1 MARLA
6 IFTERYTIR
15 RAVELTALTNFR
27 MAAAKL
33 GHDCDFLFRP
43 EILNIPRYD
52 GLLIR
57 ALTDP
62 LNTSY
67 VAARIAEVHG
77 LRVIDEPDSILVCCD
92 KVNMYQHLMRAQVPM
107 PDTCFLTEDEV
118 TIEQARE
125 LFEEF
130 GTPLVLKAPNSSF
143 SAYVEKAHD
152 EASFV
157 KIGKRFLRRADR
169 LVVQQYLPS
178 SFDWR
183 VTILDGKVLF
193 VVKYVM
199 SPGAWRIHDRDDA
212 GRPNLCTVESVEKN
226 SVDPRLID
234 VALKAGASIGKSL
247 YGIDIKELDD
257 GFMVIEVND
266 NPNIDAGNEDQNNPE
281 VYRNIIRHLAGEPWE
296 GWVEASKPSPTT
308 VPLPAPARAKK

>member
-27 MAAAKL
+27 IAAAKL
-33 GHDCDFLFRP
+33 GHDCDFLFRS
-43 EILNIPRYD
+43 EIMNIPRYD

-67 VAARIAEVHG
+67 VAARLAEVHG
-77 LRVIDEPDSILVCCD
+77 LRVIDEPDSIMVCCD
-92 KVNMYQHLMRAQVPM
+92 KVNMYQHLMRADVPI

-118 TIEQARE
+118 TIEQAKE
-125 LFEEF
+125 LFESY
-130 GTPLVLKAPNSSF
+130 GRPLVLKAPNSSF
-143 SAYVEKAHD
+143 SAYVEKVHD
-152 EASFV
+152 EAAFV
-157 KIGKRFLRRADR
+157 KVGKRFLRRADR

-193 VVKYVM
+193 AVKYVM
-199 SPGAWRIHDRDDA
+199 AKGAWKAHDKDTE
-212 GRPNLCTVESVEKN
+212 GRPNICEVVGVERSQI
-226 SVDPRLID
+226 DPRLIE
-234 VALKAGASIGKSL
+234 VALKAGNSIGRSL
-247 YGIDIKELDD
+247 YGVDLKEID
-257 GFMVIEVND
+257 GSFMVIEVND
-266 NPNIDAGNEDQNNPE
+266 NPNIDAGVEDINSPE
-281 VYRNIIRHLAGEPWE
+281 VYRNVVRHLAGEPWE
-296 GWVEASKPSPTT
+296 GWYELKSGAS
-308 VPLPAPARAKK
+308 A

>member
-33 GHDCDFLFRP
+33 GLDADFIFRS
-43 EILNIPRYD
+43 EIMNIPRYD

-67 VAARIAEVHG
+67 VAARLAEVHG
-77 LRVIDEPDSILVCCD
+77 LRVIDEPDSIMVCCD
-92 KVNMYQHLMRAQVPM
+92 KVNMYQHLMRASVPI
-107 PDTCFLTEDEV
+107 PETCFLTEDEV
-118 TIEQARE
+118 TVEQARE
-125 LFEEF
+125 LFETY
-130 GTPLVLKAPNSSF
+130 GRPLVLKAPNSSF

-157 KIGKRFLRRADR
+157 KVGKRFLRRADR

-199 SPGAWRIHDRDDA
+199 APGAWRAHDRDGATTA
-212 GRPNLCTVESVEKN
+212 GHRLLVGSHIHAQREARHDHHAGLHELTCQAAGPPNA
-226 SVDPRLID
+226 RL
-234 VALKAGASIGKSL
+234 GG
-247 YGIDIKELDD
+247 
-257 GFMVIEVND
+257 
-266 NPNIDAGNEDQNNPE
+266 
-281 VYRNIIRHLAGEPWE
+281 
-296 GWVEASKPSPTT
+296 
-308 VPLPAPARAKK
+308 LPAAHDRHAWQLEEGAVTGAVELWRGACGHDATSTSPMAQSPQMPSFW

>member
-15 RAVELTALTNFR
+15 RSVELTALTNFR
-27 MAAAKL
+27 IAAGKL
-33 GHDCDFLFRP
+33 GHDCDFLFRS
-43 EILNIPRYD
+43 EIMSIPRYD

-67 VAARIAEVHG
+67 VAARLAQVSG

-92 KVNMYQHLMRAQVPM
+92 KVNMYQHLMRAGVPM
-107 PDTCFLTEDEV
+107 PETCFLSDDQV
-118 TIEQARE
+118 TAEQAHE
-125 LFEEF
+125 LFESY

-143 SAYVEKAHD
+143 SAYVEKVHD
-152 EASFV
+152 AASFV
-157 KIGKRFLRRADR
+157 KVGKRFLRRADR

-183 VTILDGKVLF
+183 VTILDGKILF

-199 SPGAWRIHDRDDA
+199 AEGAWRIHDRDEE
-212 GRPNLCTVESVEKN
+212 GRESLCTVVGVQPSQVN
-226 SVDPRLID
+226 PNLLR
-234 VALKAGASIGKSL
+234 VALAAGAAIGTSL
-247 YGIDIKELDD
+247 YGVDVKEFDD

-266 NPNIDAGNEDQNNPE
+266 NPNIDAGLEDSNNPE
-281 VYRNIIRHLAGEPWE
+281 LYRNVVRHLVGEPWE
-296 GWVEASKPSPTT
+296 GWI
-308 VPLPAPARAKK
+308 

>member
-27 MAAAKL
+27 IAAAKL
-33 GHDCDFLFRP
+33 GHDCDFLFRS
-43 EILNIPRYD
+43 EIMNIPRYD

-67 VAARIAEVHG
+67 VAARLAEVHG
-77 LRVIDEPDSILVCCD
+77 LRVIDEPDSIMVCCD
-92 KVNMYQHLMRAQVPM
+92 KVNMYQHLMRAGVPI

-118 TIEQARE
+118 TVEQAKE
-125 LFEEF
+125 LFESY
-130 GTPLVLKAPNSSF
+130 GRPLVLKAPNSSF
-143 SAYVEKAHD
+143 SAYVEKVHD
-152 EASFV
+152 ELAFV
-157 KIGKRFLRRADR
+157 KVGKRFLRRADR

-193 VVKYVM
+193 AVKYVM
-199 SPGAWRIHDRDDA
+199 AQGAWKAHDRDNE
-212 GRPNLCTVESVEKN
+212 GRPNICEVKGVEK
-226 SVDPRLID
+226 SEIDPRLIE
-234 VALKAGASIGKSL
+234 VSLKAGNSIGRSL
-247 YGIDIKELDD
+247 YGVDLKEIDDEFL
-257 GFMVIEVND
+257 VIEVND
-266 NPNIDAGNEDQNNPE
+266 NPNIDAGVEDINSPE
-281 VYRNIIRHLAGEPWE
+281 VYRNVVRHLAGEAWE
-296 GWVEASKPSPTT
+296 GWFELKST
-308 VPLPAPARAKK
+308 

>member
-27 MAAAKL
+27 IAAAKL
-33 GHDCDFLFRP
+33 GHDCDFIFRS

-67 VAARIAEVHG
+67 VAARLGEVYG
-77 LRVIDEPDSILVCCD
+77 LRVLDEPDSILVCCD
-92 KVNMYQHLMRAQVPM
+92 KVNMYQHLMRAKVPM

-118 TIEQARE
+118 TPEQARE
-125 LFEEF
+125 LFESY
-130 GTPLVLKAPNSSF
+130 GSPLVLKAPNSSF
-143 SAYVEKAHD
+143 SMYVEKAHD

-183 VTILDGKVLF
+183 VVILDGKVLL
-193 VVKYVM
+193 VIKYVM
-199 SPGAWRIHDRDDA
+199 SAGAWRIHDRDEA
-212 GRPNLCTVESVEKN
+212 GRPNLCSVEHVEKTE
-226 SVDPRLID
+226 VDPRLIQC
-234 VALKAGASIGKSL
+234 ALGAGAAIGRSM
-247 YGIDIKELDD
+247 YGVDIKQLDD
-257 GFMVIEVND
+257 GFVVIEVND
-266 NPNIDAGNEDQNNPE
+266 NPTIDAGSEDMNNPE
-281 VYRNIIRHLAGEPWE
+281 VYRNVIRQLTGEPWE
-296 GWVEASKPSPTT
+296 SWVDVKATGS
-308 VPLPAPARAKK
+308 AGGAA

>member
-67 VAARIAEVHG
+67 VAARLAEVHG

-92 KVNMYQHLMRAQVPM
+92 KVNMYQHLMRADVPM
-107 PDTCFLTEDEV
+107 PETCFLTEDEV
-118 TIEQARE
+118 TVEQARE
-125 LFEEF
+125 LFESY

-152 EASFV
+152 EPSFV

-183 VTILDGKVLF
+183 VTILAGKILS

-199 SPGAWRIHDRDDA
+199 SPGAWRIHDRDDD
-212 GRPNLCTVESVEKN
+212 GKVNLCSVEGIDP
-226 SVDPRLID
+226 SRVDPAL
-234 VALKAGASIGKSL
+234 VACAIKAGAAIGNSL
-247 YGIDIKELDD
+247 YGIDIKEID
-257 GFMVIEVND
+257 GSYLVIEVND
-266 NPNIDAGNEDQNNPE
+266 NPNIDAGSEDQNNPE
-281 VYRNIIRHLAGEPWE
+281 VYRNVIRHLAGEPWE
-296 GWVEASKPSPTT
+296 GWIV
-308 VPLPAPARAKK
+308 APRP

>member
-15 RAVELTALTNFR
+15 RAVELTALSNFR
-27 MAAAKL
+27 IAAAKL
-33 GHDCDFLFRP
+33 GHDCDFLFRS
-43 EILNIPRYD
+43 EIMNIPRYD

-67 VAARIAEVHG
+67 VAARLAEVHG
-77 LRVIDEPDSILVCCD
+77 LRVIDEPDSIMVCCD
-92 KVNMYQHLMRAQVPM
+92 KVNMYQHLMRADVPI

-118 TIEQARE
+118 TVEQARE
-125 LFEEF
+125 LFESY
-130 GTPLVLKAPNSSF
+130 GRPLVLKAPNSSF
-143 SAYVEKAHD
+143 SAYVEKVHD
-152 EASFV
+152 EAGFV
-157 KIGKRFLRRADR
+157 KVGKRFLRRADR

-199 SPGAWRIHDRDDA
+199 AQGAWRAHDRDTE
-212 GRPNLCTVESVEKN
+212 GRPNLCDVVGVDRNEI
-226 SVDPRLID
+226 DPRLID
-234 VALKAGASIGKSL
+234 VALKAGGSIGKSL
-247 YGIDIKELDD
+247 YGVDVKEIDG
-257 GFMVIEVND
+257 GFIVIEVND
-266 NPNIDAGNEDQNNPE
+266 NPNIDAGIEDINSPE
-281 VYRNIIRHLAGEPWE
+281 VYRNVVRHLAGEPWE
-296 GWVEASKPSPTT
+296 GWYEAKAASST
-308 VPLPAPARAKK
+308 

>member
-15 RAVELTALTNFR
+15 RSVELTALTNFR
-27 MAAAKL
+27 IAAGKL
-33 GHDCDFLFRP
+33 GHDCDFIFRS
-43 EILNIPRYD
+43 ELMSIPRFD

-67 VAARIAEVHG
+67 VAARLAQAHG

-92 KVNMYQHLMRAQVPM
+92 KVNMYQHLMRAKVPM
-107 PDTCFLTEDEV
+107 PETCFLTDDQV
-118 TIEQARE
+118 TPEQANE
-125 LFEEF
+125 LFEQY
-130 GTPLVLKAPNSSF
+130 GKPLVLKAPNSSF
-143 SAYVEKAHD
+143 SAYVEKVHD
-152 EASFV
+152 AASFV
-157 KIGKRFLRRADR
+157 KVGKRFLRRADR

-199 SPGAWRIHDRDDA
+199 GVGAWRIHDRDEA
-212 GRPNLCTVESVEKN
+212 GRENLCTVEPIERSR
-226 SVDPRLID
+226 VDPRLIE
-234 VALKAGASIGKSL
+234 VSLAAGNAIGKSL
-247 YGIDIKELDD
+247 YGVDVKEFDD
-257 GFMVIEVND
+257 GFVVIEVND
-266 NPNIDAGNEDQNNPE
+266 NPNIDAGLEDQNNPE
-281 VYRNIIRHLAGEPWE
+281 VYRNVVRYLAGEPWE
-296 GWVEASKPSPTT
+296 GWM
-308 VPLPAPARAKK
+308 

>member
-6 IFTERYTIR
+6 IFTERNTIR

-33 GHDCDFLFRP
+33 GHDCDFLFRS
-43 EILNIPRYD
+43 EIMNIPRYD

-67 VAARIAEVHG
+67 VAARLGEVHG
-77 LRVIDEPDSILVCCD
+77 LTVVDEPDSIAVCCD
-92 KVNMYQHLMRAQVPM
+92 KVNMYQHLMRAGVPM
-107 PDTCFLTEDEV
+107 PETCFLAEDEV
-118 TIEQARE
+118 TVEQAAE
-125 LFEEF
+125 LFERY
-130 GTPLVLKAPNSSF
+130 GRPLVLKAPNSAF
-143 SAYVEKAHD
+143 SAYVEKVTD
-152 EASFV
+152 VNSFV
-157 KIGKRFLRRADR
+157 KVGKRFLRRADR

-193 VVKYVM
+193 AIKYVM
-199 SPGAWRIHDRDDA
+199 AEGAWRIHDKDDD
-212 GRPNLCTVESVEKN
+212 GKPNICSVVGVEK
-226 SVDPRLID
+226 SAVPPGLID
-234 VALKAGASIGKSL
+234 VAVKAGAAIGRSL
-247 YGIDIKELDD
+247 YGIDIKQFDE
-257 GFMVIEVND
+257 GFCVIEVND
-266 NPNIDAGNEDQNNPE
+266 NPNIDAGVEDIGNPE

-296 GWVEASKPSPTT
+296 GWV
-308 VPLPAPARAKK
+308 

>member
-15 RAVELTALTNFR
+15 RSIELTALTNFR
-27 MAAAKL
+27 IAAGKL
-33 GHDCDFLFRP
+33 GHDCDFLFRS
-43 EILNIPRYD
+43 ELTSIPRYD

-67 VAARIAEVHG
+67 VAARLAQVSG

-92 KVNMYQHLMRAQVPM
+92 KVNMYQHLMRAGVPM
-107 PDTCFLTEDEV
+107 PDTCFLTDDQV
-118 TIEQARE
+118 TPEQAHE
-125 LFEEF
+125 LFETY

-143 SAYVEKAHD
+143 SAYVEKVHD
-152 EASFV
+152 AASFV
-157 KIGKRFLRRADR
+157 KVGKRFLRRADR

-178 SFDWR
+178 AFDWR

-199 SPGAWRIHDRDDA
+199 GEGAWRIHDKDEE
-212 GRPNLCTVESVEKN
+212 GRETLCTVEGIQASQVNPK
-226 SVDPRLID
+226 LIE
-234 VALKAGASIGKSL
+234 VALKAGNAIGRSL
-247 YGIDIKELDD
+247 YGIDVKEFDD

-281 VYRNIIRHLAGEPWE
+281 VYRNIVRHLANEPWE
-296 GWVEASKPSPTT
+296 GWI
-308 VPLPAPARAKK
+308 

>member
-33 GHDCDFLFRP
+33 GHDADFIFRS
-43 EILNIPRYD
+43 EIMNIPRYD

-67 VAARIAEVHG
+67 VAARLAEVHG
-77 LRVIDEPDSILVCCD
+77 LRVVDEPDSIMVCCD
-92 KVNMYQHLMRAQVPM
+92 KVNMYQHLMRASVPI

-118 TIEQARE
+118 TVEQARE
-125 LFEEF
+125 LFETY
-130 GTPLVLKAPNSSF
+130 GRPLVLKAPNSSF

-199 SPGAWRIHDRDDA
+199 APGAWRAHDRDDA
-212 GRPNLCTVESVEKN
+212 GRPNLSVVQSVEKAQI
-226 SVDPRLID
+226 DPRLIS
-234 VALKAGASIGKSL
+234 VALRAGNSIGRSL
-247 YGIDIKELDD
+247 YGVDIKEFDE

-266 NPNIDAGNEDQNNPE
+266 NPNIDAGEEDMNNPE
-281 VYRNIIRHLAGEPWE
+281 VYRNIVRHLAGEPWE
-296 GWVEASKPSPTT
+296 GWMEERQQAVGS
-308 VPLPAPARAKK
+308 

>member
-27 MAAAKL
+27 IAAAKL
-33 GHDCDFLFRP
+33 GHDCDFLFRS

-67 VAARIAEVHG
+67 VAARLAEAHG
-77 LRVIDEPDSILVCCD
+77 LTVIDEPDSILVCCD
-92 KVNMYQHLMRAQVPM
+92 KVNMYQHLMRAGVPM

-118 TIEQARE
+118 TVEQASE
-125 LFEEF
+125 LFESY

-143 SAYVEKAHD
+143 SMYVEKAHD
-152 EASFV
+152 AASFV
-157 KIGKRFLRRADR
+157 KIGKRFLRRAER

-183 VTILDGKVLF
+183 VVILDGKVLF

-199 SPGAWRIHDRDDA
+199 SPGAWRIHDKDDA
-212 GRPNLCTVESVEKN
+212 GRPNLCSVEGIEV
-226 SVDPRLID
+226 SQVDPRLID
-234 VALKAGASIGKSL
+234 VALQAGAAIGRSF

-257 GFMVIEVND
+257 GFVVIEVND
-266 NPNIDAGNEDQNNPE
+266 NPTIDAGNEDQNNPE
-281 VYRNIIRHLAGEPWE
+281 VYRNVVRHLAGEPWE
-296 GWVEASKPSPTT
+296 SWLESK
-308 VPLPAPARAKK
+308 APAAPAKARKH

>member
-33 GHDCDFLFRP
+33 GHDCDFIFRS
-43 EILNIPRYD
+43 EIMNIPRYD

-67 VAARIAEVHG
+67 VAARLAEVHG

-92 KVNMYQHLMRAQVPM
+92 KVNMYQHLMRADVPM

-118 TIEQARE
+118 TVEQARE
-125 LFEEF
+125 LFETY

-157 KIGKRFLRRADR
+157 KVGKRFLRRADR

-178 SFDWR
+178 AFDWR

-193 VVKYVM
+193 VVKYIM
-199 SPGAWRIHDRDDA
+199 HPGTWRIHDRDGD
-212 GRPNLCTVESVEKN
+212 GKPSLCTVQSVEK
-226 SVDPRLID
+226 SQIDPRLID
-234 VALKAGASIGKSL
+234 AALRAGNSIGRSL
-247 YGIDIKELDD
+247 YGVDVKELDD
-257 GFMVIEVND
+257 GFVVIEVND
-266 NPNIDAGNEDQNNPE
+266 NPNIDAGLEDMNNPE
-281 VYRNIIRHLAGEPWE
+281 VYRNVVRHLAGEPWE
-296 GWVEASKPSPTT
+296 GWYEAK
-308 VPLPAPARAKK
+308 AAAGA

>member
-15 RAVELTALTNFR
+15 RSVELTALTNFR
-27 MAAAKL
+27 IAAGKR
-33 GHDCDFLFRP
+33 GHDCDFLFRS
-43 EILNIPRYD
+43 EIMSIPRYD

-67 VAARIAEVHG
+67 VAARLAQVSG

-92 KVNMYQHLMRAQVPM
+92 KVNMYQHLMRAGVAM
-107 PDTCFLTEDEV
+107 PDTCFLADDQV
-118 TIEQARE
+118 TPEQAHE
-125 LFEEF
+125 LFESY

-143 SAYVEKAHD
+143 SAYVEKVHD
-152 EASFV
+152 AASFV
-157 KIGKRFLRRADR
+157 KVGKRFLRRADR

-178 SFDWR
+178 AFDWR
-183 VTILDGKVLF
+183 VTILDGKVLS

-199 SPGAWRIHDRDDA
+199 AEGAWRIHDRDED
-212 GRPNLCTVESVEKN
+212 GNQNLCSVEG
-226 SVDPRLID
+226 VQ
-234 VALKAGASIGKSL
+234 AGNAIGRSL
-247 YGIDIKELDD
+247 YGVDIKEFDD

-281 VYRNIIRHLAGEPWE
+281 VYRNIVRHLAGEEWE
-296 GWVEASKPSPTT
+296 GWM
-308 VPLPAPARAKK
+308 

>member
-15 RAVELTALTNFR
+15 RATELTALTNFR

-33 GHDCDFLFRP
+33 GHDCDFLFRS
-43 EILNIPRYD
+43 ELMSIPRYD

-67 VAARIAEVHG
+67 VAARLGEVHG

-92 KVNMYQHLMRAQVPM
+92 KVNMYQHLMRADIPM
-107 PDTCFLTEDEV
+107 PDTCFLMDEEV
-118 TIEQARE
+118 TEEQAHE
-125 LFEEF
+125 MFEEF

-143 SAYVEKAHD
+143 SAYVEKVHD
-152 EASFV
+152 PASFV
-157 KIGKRFLRRADR
+157 KVGKRFLRRADR

-183 VTILDGKVLF
+183 VNILDGKVLT

-199 SPGAWRIHDRDDA
+199 AKGAWRIHDKDDA
-212 GRPNLCTVESVEKN
+212 GRPNICEVFGVERNQVN
-226 SVDPRLID
+226 PALID
-234 VALKAGASIGKSL
+234 IALKAGAAIGRSL
-247 YGIDIKELDD
+247 YGVDVKEFDD

-266 NPNIDAGNEDQNNPE
+266 NPNIDAGEEDKGNPE
-281 VYRNIIRHLAGEPWE
+281 VYRNVIRHLTGEPWE
-296 GWVEASKPSPTT
+296 GWI
-308 VPLPAPARAKK
+308 VPG

>member
-27 MAAAKL
+27 IAASKL
-33 GHDCDFLFRP
+33 GHDCDFIFRS

-67 VAARIAEVHG
+67 VAARLAEVHG

-92 KVNMYQHLMRAQVPM
+92 KVNMYQHLQRAKVPM
-107 PDTCFLTEDEV
+107 PDTCYLTEDEV
-118 TIEQARE
+118 TPEQARE
-125 LFEEF
+125 LFESY
-130 GTPLVLKAPNSSF
+130 GSPVVLKAPNSSF
-143 SAYVEKAHD
+143 SMYVEKAHD

-183 VTILDGKVLF
+183 VVILDGKVLL
-193 VVKYVM
+193 VIKYVM
-199 SPGAWRIHDRDDA
+199 SAGAWRIHDKDA
-212 GRPNLCTVESVEKN
+212 DGRPNLCTVEHVEK
-226 SVDPRLID
+226 SAVDPRLVK
-234 VALKAGASIGKSL
+234 VALQAGAAIGRSF
-247 YGIDIKELDD
+247 YGVDIKQLDD
-257 GFMVIEVND
+257 GFVVIEVND
-266 NPNIDAGNEDQNNPE
+266 NPTIDAGSEDMNTPE
-281 VYRNIIRHLAGEPWE
+281 VYRNVIRHLCREPWE
-296 GWVEASKPSPTT
+296 GWIDVKETD
-308 VPLPAPARAKK
+308 